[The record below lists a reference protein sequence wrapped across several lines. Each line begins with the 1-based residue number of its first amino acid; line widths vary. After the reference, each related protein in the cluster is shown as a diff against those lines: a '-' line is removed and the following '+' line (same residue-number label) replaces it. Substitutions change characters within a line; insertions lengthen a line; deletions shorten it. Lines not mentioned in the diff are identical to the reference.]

1 MVTVS
6 FPDAFLIQV
15 LQGRPQTPTENSVCW
30 AVDGGEGKKSGSEY
44 RNAFIVKPYW
54 AVIPTSPPSLL
65 KWQSGTREEKV
76 ENKEENFEDPGTSHS
91 V

>member
-1 MVTVS
+1 MTLPSGRDTGDS
-6 FPDAFLIQV
+6 FL
-15 LQGRPQTPTENSVCW
+15 SWW

-44 RNAFIVKPYW
+44 RNAFTERPRW
-54 AVIPTSPPSLL
+54 AVILTSTPSQL

-91 V
+91 A